1 MTNKINM
8 VINLSILALLIYLAV
23 SVKELQD
30 KVFPDPNIMIPLIQ
44 YFEDFFITTLF
55 MYMTANTN
63 ITNKIRLIPKP
74 VPPTCHASR
83 IGGYETITAARPPIA
98 KKPITPKLITPA

>member
-30 KVFPDPNIMIPLIQ
+30 KVFPDPNIMIPLIKEYNQ
-44 YFEDFFITTLF
+44 QGLS
-55 MYMTANTN
+55 
-63 ITNKIRLIPKP
+63 LI
-74 VPPTCHASR
+74 H
-83 IGGYETITAARPPIA
+83 I
-98 KKPITPKLITPA
+98 